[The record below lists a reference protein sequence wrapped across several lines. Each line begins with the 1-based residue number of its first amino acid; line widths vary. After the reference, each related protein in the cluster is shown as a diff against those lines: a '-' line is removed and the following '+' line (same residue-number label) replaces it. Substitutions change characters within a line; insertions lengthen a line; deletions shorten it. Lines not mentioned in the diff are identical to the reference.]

1 MFKYLEN
8 NFLKNFF
15 NRFFIL
21 SFFLSIVVSL
31 ALFYLSQDQNL
42 WFKFWGSLSISPQPP
57 FSDLKAHIH
66 FYNCFQN
73 GIDVF
78 TTECPLIP
86 QGNSKITTHPKI
98 WLYLIKVLNL
108 SNAKLYNLFIII
120 AFILYFYF
128 IFRLFKIFQSYD
140 SKIFLLLFLFS
151 TTNFILIERFSTDLI
166 IFLIVYP
173 IIMFRTRVIQFF
185 LIFFGT
191 ILKYYPIFLLSLFL
205 DKKKIF
211 LLSFSTIFIFLIF
224 FHLNEINNVNRNL
237 VEMALF
243 TAYGSRTMLKAL
255 FHLSENYNLFLDN
268 NNLSFF
274 RNLTLILFFIYSAFL
289 IIIGYIKSKLLPVN
303 YLDRFEKFFL
313 IGASIYIGTFIIGAN
328 ADYRLIFL
336 IFTIPYILDIK
347 NISLKYCL
355 IFSYIISINSFLFQ
369 SGNVLSISFFMKAIL
384 VFGCKFFIFTSLLI
398 MTGNILKKI
407 SLFEFKFL
415 KNN

>member
-1 MFKYLEN
+1 MFKYLKN
-8 NFLKNFF
+8 NSLKFF
-15 NRFFIL
+15 FDKSLAI
-21 SFFLSIVVSL
+21 SFFFSIIVSL

-42 WFKFWGSLSISPQPP
+42 WFKFWGSLSIPPQPP

-78 TTECPLIP
+78 STECHLIP
-86 QGNSKITTHPKI
+86 KGNNNITTHPKI
-98 WLYLIKVLNL
+98 WLYLVNALNL
-108 SNAKLYNLFIII
+108 NNIKLFNFFVVIMLIF
-120 AFILYFYF
+120 YFYF
-128 IFRLFKIFQSYD
+128 IFRLFKIYKSYD

-166 IFLIVYP
+166 IFLILYP
-173 IIMFRTRVIQFF
+173 IIIFRSSLVQFF
-185 LIFFGT
+185 LIFIGT
-191 ILKYYPIFLLSLFL
+191 ILKYYPVFLLSIFI

-211 LLSFSTIFIFLIF
+211 LLSFFLIFIFLIF
-224 FHLNEINNVNRNL
+224 FYLNEINSVNQNL

-255 FHLSENYNLFLDN
+255 FHLSENYNFFLNN
-268 NNLSFF
+268 NNLGFF
-274 RNLTLILFFIYSAFL
+274 RNLTFIFFFIYSTFL
-289 IIIGYIKSKLLPVN
+289 ITIGYIKSKFLLAN

-336 IFTIPYILDIK
+336 IFTIPYVLDVK
-347 NISLKYCL
+347 NILFKYFL

-369 SGNVLSISFFMKAIL
+369 SGDILSYSFFAKAIL
-384 VFGCKFFIFTSLLI
+384 VFGCKFFIFSSLLI
-398 MTGNILKKI
+398 MSGNILKKI
-407 SLFEFKFL
+407 YFFKFL
-415 KNN
+415 KSN